1 MVTGAF
7 SEPSHAY
14 PSLLVTAFMFLY
26 AHCVCQVKNS
36 MSGGIVVTFS
46 LLASGGKLIIH
57 PHLEEV
63 LPEC

>member
-1 MVTGAF
+1 M
-7 SEPSHAY
+7 SPHMHILHY
-14 PSLLVTAFMFLY
+14 LLQHLFLY